1 MRLSLELQETQ
12 HQSLIQRN
20 NWAGVILLRKIADEI
35 LVILFFRPK
44 FTSARWYMYIYI
56 YNLKYRLWA
65 DMIGMPPWLHCYLVF
80 IELIGLSKDLAV
92 QNCKVLKKKSPYAVS
107 GVYWIDP
114 NGGSRCNAFQAFYFP
129 SVFFILHA
137 NTVRDVFIVFSLSN
151 LSLQD
156 CPKNS
161 QCWIVRIW
169 NRNFLQLNQVS
180 IG

>member
-1 MRLSLELQETQ
+1 MWLSLELQETQ
-12 HQSLIQRN
+12 HQSVIQQN

-56 YNLKYRLWA
+56 QSEISFMSRYDRNA
-65 DMIGMPPWLHCYLVF
+65 PWLHFYLVF

-114 NGGSRCNAFQAFYFP
+114 NGGSRSNAFQAFYFP
-129 SVFFILHA
+129 SVFFILPA
-137 NTVRDVFIVFSLSN
+137 NIVRDVFIVFSLSN

-161 QCWIVRIW
+161 QYWIVRIW